1 MIPIRLALQRNLNE
15 AEAALFAFEL
25 SAGLKTGTWI
35 FLLGDLGA
43 GKTTFVSCMMRSQ
56 RPGGLLPTADEA
68 HGSPIDTQSPTY
80 AVVQNYPV
88 VAHLADRFDDVV
100 HMDLYRIRDPKELLY
115 MGLDLLVGP
124 GSLVIVEWPSRLS
137 EQEWAKFWNESGVE
151 VPKEVLEL
159 TIGHVPANPGVRSYS
174 CKTISQGGF

>member
-1 MIPIRLALQRNLNE
+1 MPLALQRNLNE
-15 AEAALFAFEL
+15 SEAALFALEL
-25 SAGLKTGTWI
+25 SAELKTGTWI

-43 GKTTFVSCMMRSQ
+43 GKTTFVGNMMRSQ
-56 RPGGLLPTADEA
+56 RPGELLPTADEA
-68 HGSPIDTQSPTY
+68 QGSPIDTQSPTY
-80 AVVQNYPV
+80 AVVQNYPAV
-88 VAHLADRFDDVV
+88 GHLADRFDDVV

-137 EQEWAKFWNESGVE
+137 EQEWAQFWSESGVE

-159 TIGHVPANPGVRSYS
+159 TIGHVPANPEVRSYS

>member
-1 MIPIRLALQRNLNE
+1 MRLALQRNLSE
-15 AEAALFAFEL
+15 TEAALFALEL
-25 SAGLKTGTWI
+25 SAELKPGTWI

-43 GKTTFVSCMMRSQ
+43 GKTTFVSSMMRSQ
-56 RPGGLLPTADEA
+56 RPDSQLSGGDATQ
-68 HGSPIDTQSPTY
+68 SSQIDTQSPTY

-88 VAHLADRFDDVV
+88 VAHLADRFEDVV

-137 EQEWAKFWNESGVE
+137 EQEWAQFWNESGIE

-159 TIGHVPANPGVRSYS
+159 TIGHVPANPSVRSYS

>member
-1 MIPIRLALQRNLNE
+1 MRLALQRNLSE
-15 AEAALFAFEL
+15 SEAAIFAHEL
-25 SAGLKTGTWI
+25 CAELTPGTWI

-43 GKTTFVSCMMRSQ
+43 GKTTFVSSMMRSQ
-56 RPGGLLPTADEA
+56 RPGPQLSNGNDAQ
-68 HGSPIDTQSPTY
+68 GSSIDTQSPTY

-88 VAHLADRFDDVV
+88 AVHLSDRFDDVV

-137 EQEWAKFWNESGVE
+137 EQEWAQFWSESGVE
-151 VPKEVLEL
+151 VPQEVLEL
-159 TIGHVPANPGVRSYS
+159 TIGHVPANPAVRSYS